1 MESTTMTSA
10 DALPQP
16 SLRQRYALNVPRDAD
31 DVDFLMEH
39 LNDPN
44 YDLKNSRP
52 SLHYDEYNLSAGKK
66 EYASSDIDN
75 ESQFGSDRYSTS
87 RADSRNSTAI
97 EFDECV
103 LSYFCITLALIIILV
118 NRRTLKCALP
128 WLASTTLSCP

>member
-1 MESTTMTSA
+1 MAST
-10 DALPQP
+10 DALPRP
-16 SLRQRYALNVPRDAD
+16 LRQRYPSKVSRDAD

-52 SLHYDEYNLSAGKK
+52 SLDYDEYNLSAGKK

-103 LSYFCITLALIIILV
+103 LTYFCTYIGPDYHASESPYPEVRAAVASIDDPLMPV
-118 NRRTLKCALP
+118 NTFRM
-128 WLASTTLSCP
+128 

>member
-1 MESTTMTSA
+1 MASA

-16 SLRQRYALNVPRDAD
+16 SFRQRYASKVPRDAD
-31 DVDFLMEH
+31 DVEFLMEH

-44 YDLKNSRP
+44 YDLKNSQP

-66 EYASSDIDN
+66 EYPSSDIDN
-75 ESQFGSDRYSTS
+75 ESQFESDRYSTS

-103 LSYFCITLALIIILV
+103 LSYFCVYITLVLTIMLANHRI
-118 NRRTLKCALP
+118 LKCALP
-128 WLASTTLSCP
+128 